1 MVKLR
6 LEAPWNT
13 YQKKVKALFERDPDI
28 TVGEICESE
37 DDRTNYVFGIEVR
50 DHDKFLALDRV
61 LPKTRTFG
69 NVTLGI
75 ILYDEEN
82 RDLADEGISL
92 FETIFKGN
100 SILKD
105 IKDVV
110 DQTGTRHGFVRFQ
123 PEVIQFF
130 DDDISDFNGNWS
142 GLAQDIAREVFSECY
157 HGIHFCTA
165 DLRENG
171 NADE

>member
-28 TVGEICESE
+28 TVGGICESE

-75 ILYDEEN
+75 
-82 RDLADEGISL
+82 G
-92 FETIFKGN
+92 
-100 SILKD
+100 
-105 IKDVV
+105 
-110 DQTGTRHGFVRFQ
+110 
-123 PEVIQFF
+123 
-130 DDDISDFNGNWS
+130 
-142 GLAQDIAREVFSECY
+142 
-157 HGIHFCTA
+157 
-165 DLRENG
+165 
-171 NADE
+171 